1 MAPVHSLG
9 TLMLSSC
16 ISQSPLHV
24 GEHGR
29 DTYNYSLPIFFS
41 SHSNHPF
48 AATFTK
54 ITFVKI
60 PSELCDLRWAQSA
73 SYSTLLSACDESC
86 APHSHVTYL
95 QRHTSTQ
102 RHTSSSLH
110 WPFSASY
117 ESSFSASWPLRY
129 KNALLQC
136 SALFSPNSLHH
147 TNPWL

>member
-1 MAPVHSLG
+1 MSSRLLALALPSPDYGGYVGDVRSLCVSALKSQNKEIIKKKKNPMAPVHSLG

-60 PSELCDLRWAQSA
+60 PSELCDLR
-73 SYSTLLSACDESC
+73 
-86 APHSHVTYL
+86 
-95 QRHTSTQ
+95 
-102 RHTSSSLH
+102 
-110 WPFSASY
+110 
-117 ESSFSASWPLRY
+117 
-129 KNALLQC
+129 
-136 SALFSPNSLHH
+136 
-147 TNPWL
+147 